1 MVDEIQK
8 TLKNAEVG
16 DAARSKV
23 PLSRRLGFWN
33 NSFILWGWVLVLSS
47 FLVGGMVGKVFPL
60 QMSMPIIFFGT
71 LCNAIIG
78 ILIGASAARTG
89 YSSALL
95 FRYTYGRKGVL
106 LPNVLMALTNMGWFA
121 LILNI
126 TRDGYVDWRG
136 VESGGAEWLIATLCI
151 SALFIIPAAI
161 RIRWIAYIDW
171 FAVPGFLTI
180 FSNTDTVFARFLP

>member
-8 TLKNAEVG
+8 TPEDTGVG

-23 PLSRRLGFWN
+23 PLSHRLGFWN

-78 ILIGASAARTG
+78 ILIGAAAARTG
-89 YSSALL
+89 YSSAHLPVRPGRRCHFINLSRWRTGLSRCHLL
-95 FRYTYGRKGVL
+95 
-106 LPNVLMALTNMGWFA
+106 
-121 LILNI
+121 
-126 TRDGYVDWRG
+126 
-136 VESGGAEWLIATLCI
+136 
-151 SALFIIPAAI
+151 
-161 RIRWIAYIDW
+161 
-171 FAVPGFLTI
+171 
-180 FSNTDTVFARFLP
+180 